1 MTSFC
6 GTIVRG
12 AELQNRIDVL
22 VIQHAETGGI
32 EVEVEYTVSFKE
44 VEGGG
49 FLAAHK
55 AGWVHINVETIV
67 EPIGKREQRVV
78 EHREQGVGLSE

>member
-1 MTSFC
+1 MMTSFC

-49 FLAAHK
+49 FLATYE
-55 AGWVHINVETIV
+55 GVWVHLCAETVV
-67 EPIGKREQRVV
+67 EPIGQSEQ
-78 EHREQGVGLSE
+78 

>member
-1 MTSFC
+1 MMTSFC

-44 VEGGG
+44 VEGMWLSGSPQG
-49 FLAAHK
+49 WMGAYQCGDNCGAHWK
-55 AGWVHINVETIV
+55 EGAT
-67 EPIGKREQRVV
+67 
-78 EHREQGVGLSE
+78 SC